1 MNTTKNEE
9 FGDCRFYIAVK
20 RSNVP
25 NSNIWDEILTAFE
38 GEGCEGKERY
48 GVALHTKKAAWIIS
62 NRLQFEALEKLKA
75 INPEASRFPKFVP
88 CELPF

>member
-1 MNTTKNEE
+1 MKSTTNEE
-9 FGDCRFYIAVK
+9 FGECRYYIAIR

-25 NSNIWDEILTAFE
+25 NNYIWNDVLDAFDDE
-38 GEGCEGKERY
+38 GEERY

-75 INPEASRFPKFVP
+75 INPEAQRFPKFVP